1 MKTAAENTQFN
12 KLCELLNLG
21 AMVESPKSIA
31 GGLLHKMYL
40 VETTKGCYAVK
51 ALNPSII
58 QRPTA
63 LPRYIQSERIAEMAA
78 REIPALPARKF
89 KEKFFAFAESYA
101 ASYGFLY
108 ADWEE
113 VLFGSLQGKLQWLE
127 YSLKR
132 SLRLECA
139 DEEEQSLGTTQVTET
154 INGIIQYVEMIP
166 AIQGWITE
174 CFDAQGGGKK

>member
-1 MKTAAENTQFN
+1 MKEFIETAVSWAV
-12 KLCELLNLG
+12 
-21 AMVESPKSIA
+21 VESGK
-31 GGLLHKMYL
+31 
-40 VETTKGCYAVK
+40 VE
-51 ALNPSII
+51 
-58 QRPTA
+58 
-63 LPRYIQSERIAEMAA
+63 
-78 REIPALPARKF
+78 

-127 YSLKR
+127 YSLQR

-154 INGIIQYVEMIP
+154 INGIVQYVEMIP

-174 CFDAQGGGKK
+174 ILMHREGKNGTSHARL